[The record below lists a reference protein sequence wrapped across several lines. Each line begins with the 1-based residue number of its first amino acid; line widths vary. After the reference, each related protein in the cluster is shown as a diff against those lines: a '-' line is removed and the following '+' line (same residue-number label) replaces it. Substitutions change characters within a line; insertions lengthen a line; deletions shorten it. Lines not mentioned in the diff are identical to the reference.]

1 MPARETPVTRLE
13 RARQVLE
20 TEANAI
26 LALVPT
32 LGRPFEDAVEML
44 LACRGHVVVSGL
56 GKAGLIGA
64 KISATMAS
72 TGTPSHFMHPA
83 EAFHGDLGRLRD
95 GDVALLIS
103 NSGETGEVVRLIDP
117 LRRLGIRILALT
129 GAGTSALAR
138 GADLV
143 LDVGRAAEACPLG
156 LAPSTSTTV
165 LLALGDALALALVD
179 ARQFSREDYA
189 RFHPGGLLGRQL
201 LRVDEIMRRGDGITV
216 MPEAASV
223 REVLIAINST
233 RGRPGAAML
242 VNAAGALSGFLTD
255 GDLARRLQE
264 GTSFLAEPAS
274 SIMTRSPQSVRADE
288 LVSKAWHLLQTRHI
302 DQLPVVDV
310 NNHPIGLVD
319 VQDVLSARTL

>member
-1 MPARETPVTRLE
+1 MNRIE

-20 TEANAI
+20 TEARAI

-32 LGRPFEDAVEML
+32 IGEPFERVVELM
-44 LACRGHVVVSGL
+44 LACQGHVVVSGL
-56 GKAGLIGA
+56 GKAGLVGA
-64 KISATMAS
+64 KVSATLAS
-72 TGTPSHFMHPA
+72 TGTPSHFLHPA
-83 EAFHGDLGRLRD
+83 EAFHGDLGRMRS

-103 NSGETGEVVRLIDP
+103 NSGETGEVVRLVDP
-117 LRRLGIRILALT
+117 LRRLGVHIVAMT
-129 GAGTSALAR
+129 GAAGSALAR

-143 LDVGRAAEACPLG
+143 LDVGKAAEACPLG

-165 LLALGDALALALVD
+165 LLALGDALALSLVD

-216 MPEAASV
+216 MPESATV

-242 VNAAGALSGFLTD
+242 VSADGRLSGFLTD

-264 GTSFLAEPAS
+264 GTSFLAESAS
-274 SIMTRSPQSVRADE
+274 SIMTKAPLSIRADE
-288 LVSKAWHLLQTRHI
+288 LVSQAWHLLQSRHV
-302 DQLPVVDV
+302 DQLPVVGSDGK
-310 NNHPIGLVD
+310 PLGLVD
-319 VQDVLSARTL
+319 VQDVLSSRTL

>member
-1 MPARETPVTRLE
+1 MNRIE

-20 TEANAI
+20 TEARAI

-32 LGRPFEDAVEML
+32 IGEPFERAVELM
-44 LACRGHVVVSGL
+44 LACEGHVVVSGL

-64 KISATMAS
+64 KVSATLAS
-72 TGTPSHFMHPA
+72 TGTPSHFLHPA
-83 EAFHGDLGRLRD
+83 EAFHGDLGRMRS

-103 NSGETGEVVRLIDP
+103 NSGETGEVVRLVDP
-117 LRRLGIRILALT
+117 LRRLGVHIIAMT
-129 GAGTSALAR
+129 GAAGSALAR

-143 LDVGRAAEACPLG
+143 LDVGKAAEACPLG

-201 LRVDEIMRRGDGITV
+201 LRVDEIMRRGEGITV
-216 MPEAASV
+216 MPESATV

-242 VNAAGALSGFLTD
+242 VGADGRLSGFLTD

-264 GTSFLAEPAS
+264 GTGFLAQPAS
-274 SIMTRSPQSVRADE
+274 SIMTKAPLSIRADE
-288 LVSKAWHLLQTRHI
+288 LVSQAWHLLQSRHV
-302 DQLPVVDV
+302 DQLPVVGADGK
-310 NNHPIGLVD
+310 PLGLVD
-319 VQDVLSARTL
+319 VQDVLASRTL